1 LRLSIGFMLLNI
13 ISEREVG
20 KRPSDSTDI
29 SI

>member
-1 LRLSIGFMLLNI
+1 MLLNI